1 MAKLVPH
8 GFKQCVVIMA
18 YDPTVGCNIPC
29 VWALLTGKDQKLYKY
44 LLSELSILL
53 DDRWMPRYC
62 ICDFEKG
69 LLNAIRCKFPETII
83 RGCYFHFRQA
93 LDRMMNKYKISN
105 DERAICNNQ
114 LEFLTLVSERHIL
127 PKNKFNRLK
136 MERILELFEKTW
148 MKRFPSDLWN
158 TSSIDHKS
166 MKARTNNCLERYNRG
181 INEQFTNPHPNIQQ
195 FIDVLKKEE
204 SYYASLCRNIRSGA
218 LKRELVPCV
227 EKRNISEELIAYLQ
241 EFNPE

>member
-1 MAKLVPH
+1 MIFDNHRIHVRLKADLFAEEVGEEMLEVNRTRFYCGDQKNHFLRFDKMAKLVPH
-8 GFKQCVVIMA
+8 GFKQCVIIMA
-18 YDPTVGCNIPC
+18 YDPTVVCNIPC
-29 VWALLTGKDQKLYKY
+29 AWALLTGKDQQLYKY
-44 LLSELSILL
+44 LLSELCILL

-83 RGCYFHFRQA
+83 HQ
-93 LDRMMNKYKISN
+93 
-105 DERAICNNQ
+105 Q
-114 LEFLTLVSERHIL
+114 
-127 PKNKFNRLK
+127 
-136 MERILELFEKTW
+136 
-148 MKRFPSDLWN
+148 
-158 TSSIDHKS
+158 S
-166 MKARTNNCLERYNRG
+166 MKARTNNCLERYNR
-181 INEQFTNPHPNIQQ
+181 ITNEKFANPHPNIQQ

-218 LKRELVPCV
+218 LERELVTCV